1 MICKRAKK
9 IKRDINRSMR
19 RMNQNIVNDNLWR
32 GRFEVRMEQFQYCWY
47 EDKSGIDARVLL
59 RYIDLKTGKVWR
71 KWYDDIELSSRFGGW
86 RLFSDM
92 NNFIVEECK
101 VWDMDRDDPNH
112 PRNDK
117 TVYRR

>member
-9 IKRDINRSMR
+9 IKRDINRAMR
-19 RMNQNIVNDNLWR
+19 RMNQNIVNDDLWR
-32 GRFEVRMEQFQYCWY
+32 GRFEVRMEQFHYGWY
-47 EDKSGIDARVLL
+47 EDKSGVYAHMLL
-59 RYIDLKTGKVWR
+59 RYNDLKTGQTWK
-71 KWYDDIELSSRFGGW
+71 KWYNNIEISGPFGSW
-86 RLFSDM
+86 KMFLDM
-92 NNFIVEECK
+92 NSFIIEICK

>member
-19 RMNQNIVNDNLWR
+19 RMNENIVNDDLWR
-32 GRFEVRMEQFQYCWY
+32 GRFEVRMEQFQYRWY
-47 EDKSGIDARVLL
+47 EDKSGIDAHVLL
-59 RYIDLKTGKVWR
+59 RYTDLKTGKVWR
-71 KWYDDIELSSRFGGW
+71 KWYNDIELSSHFGGW
-86 RLFSDM
+86 HLFVDM